1 MAQRDNKDNLKMA
14 KISADIAAVTKYDS
28 FAMRTIAVMSITFLP
43 GTFVAASIGPEY
55 LSIKC

>member
-14 KISADIAAVTKYDS
+14 KISADIAAVTKDDS

-43 GTFVAASIGPEY
+43 GTFVAASIVSPNT
-55 LSIKC
+55 S